1 MPRWGMVIDVKRC
14 IACWGCTIAC
24 KEEHFLPP
32 GVFWN
37 RVLIGESG
45 KFPSSSKLIYP
56 ILCNHCSEAACV
68 EACPTGATY
77 VREDGIVAV
86 DDEKCVGCRACLV
99 SCPYQQRTYYDKE
112 TKEREYFPGQGKT
125 ELELIGEK
133 LYPFTLGTVT
143 KCNFCTERLEDGMKK
158 GLKPGV
164 DEDASPACVNI
175 CPVNARIFGDLDDPN
190 SKVNRLIMEYKGK
203 QLRPEFGTEP
213 AVYYID

>member
-56 ILCNHCSEAACV
+56 ILCNHCEDAACV

-77 VREDGIVAV
+77 VREDGIVAI
-86 DDEKCVGCRACLV
+86 DDKKCVGCRACLV
-99 SCPYQQRTYYDKE
+99 ACPYQQRTYYDKE
-112 TKEREYFPGQGKT
+112 VKAREYFPGQGKT
-125 ELELIGEK
+125 EMELIGEK
-133 LYPFTLGTVT
+133 LYPFTLGTVI
-143 KCNFCTERLEDGMKK
+143 KCNFCSERLDDGMKK
-158 GLKPGV
+158 GLTPGE
-164 DEDASPACVNI
+164 DEDATPACVNM
-175 CPVNARIFGDLDDPN
+175 CPVDARIFGDLDDPN
-190 SKVNRLIMEYKGK
+190 SKISRMIMEYKGK
-203 QLRPEFGTEP
+203 PLRPEFGTEP

>member
-14 IACWGCTIAC
+14 IACWGCSIAC

-32 GVFWN
+32 NVFWN
-37 RVLIGESG
+37 RILIGERG
-45 KFPSSSKLIYP
+45 KYPSSSKLILP
-56 ILCNHCSEAACV
+56 ILCNHCTEAACV

-77 VREDGIVAV
+77 VREDGIVAI

-112 TKEREYFPGQGKT
+112 VKDREYFPGQGKT

-133 LYPFTLGTVT
+133 LYPFTLGTVI
-143 KCNFCTERLEDGMKK
+143 KCNFCTERLEDGMAK
-158 GLKPGV
+158 GLEPGV
-164 DEDASPACVNI
+164 DEAASPACVNI

-190 SKVNRLIMEYKGK
+190 SKINRLIMEHKGK